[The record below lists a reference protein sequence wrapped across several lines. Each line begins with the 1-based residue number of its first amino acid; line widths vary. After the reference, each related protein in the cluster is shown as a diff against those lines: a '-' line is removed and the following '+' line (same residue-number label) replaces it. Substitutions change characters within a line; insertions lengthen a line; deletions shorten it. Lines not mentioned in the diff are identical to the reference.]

1 MGKLMLTN
9 LTTVFL
15 PFTLCGTLDGFL
27 LHVLCFFTYKAQSNV
42 GRLLLFAEPCLNV
55 QLHDIIKGV
64 YKNAMFN
71 RYQGH
76 TEWVRR
82 GKAKDVKVKVKG
94 TRQSESHTPQSES
107 QTSLVLIYSVVFSA
121 G

>member
-9 LTTVFL
+9 LTTVFYL
-15 PFTLCGTLDGFL
+15 SHYVVLWMGFCY
-27 LHVLCFFTYKAQSNV
+27 LCFFTYKAQSNV

-107 QTSLVLIYSVVFSA
+107 RTSLVLIYSVVFSA